1 MCEQGGKVTR
11 LAEAQMNEKGETEND
26 EKAMN
31 KASHGRK
38 TKQNKINA
46 EVMDERRTKSRR

>member
-1 MCEQGGKVTR
+1 MTR
-11 LAEAQMNEKGETEND
+11 LAEAQMNQKGETEND